1 MKRFVVTCTDMHGRK
16 MTYKLT
22 APSSEAVRAMAR
34 RRSWQIMAMEET
46 TPLLDF
52 VFRLRPFSYKTL
64 SLLFYQLGA
73 MTRAGIPF
81 VQSCRLLLHDVTSKK
96 QRQAMKLAV
105 DYMEKGM
112 AVSEALG
119 QTGLFPSLVC
129 RIVSAGERAGN
140 LEQMLYLL
148 GQYYEQAD
156 KQRRFLMDALSYPL
170 FLLLCTTAMTVGIV
184 AFILPVFEAMFNQM
198 QMPLPAMTAYML
210 AGAHILQFYGAALA
224 AGAVAGIASLLLLLR
239 RPGVRRYAEDK
250 LFSLSA
256 LRRLCVIFC
265 WQRFSQIL
273 AVQIRCGI
281 PLLDALDDGAAVV
294 PVDWFSR
301 AVNQAARRLE
311 NGSSFSQAVR
321 LGQFG
326 TPYIETM
333 LLVGETT
340 GRYEDALQAV
350 SEYYQWRI
358 QSRLSVVQRL
368 AGPLMLL
375 GVGAVIGTLVI
386 SCMLPLLDMAAGMVP

>member
-294 PVDWFSR
+294 PVDWFRR

>member
-1 MKRFVVTCTDMHGRK
+1 

-294 PVDWFSR
+294 PVDWFRR

>member
-81 VQSCRLLLHDVTSKK
+81 VQACRLLLHDVTSKK

-294 PVDWFSR
+294 PVDWFRR
-301 AVNQAARRLE
+301 AVNQASRRLE

>member
-301 AVNQAARRLE
+301 TVNQAARRLE

>member
-239 RPGVRRYAEDK
+239 RPGVRRYAEDM

>member
-73 MTRAGIPF
+73 MTWAGIPF
-81 VQSCRLLLHDVTSKK
+81 VQACRLLLHDVTSKK

-281 PLLDALDDGAAVV
+281 PLLDALDDGVAVV
-294 PVDWFSR
+294 PVDWFRR

>member
-281 PLLDALDDGAAVV
+281 HFLDALDDGAAVV

>member
-333 LLVGETT
+333 LLSG
-340 GRYEDALQAV
+340 G
-350 SEYYQWRI
+350 
-358 QSRLSVVQRL
+358 
-368 AGPLMLL
+368 G
-375 GVGAVIGTLVI
+375 G
-386 SCMLPLLDMAAGMVP
+386 

>member
-16 MTYKLT
+16 MIYKLT

-64 SLLFYQLGA
+64 PLLFYQLGA
-73 MTRAGIPF
+73 MARAGIPF
-81 VQSCRLLLHDVTSKK
+81 VQACRLLLHDVTSKK

-294 PVDWFSR
+294 PVDWFRR

>member
-1 MKRFVVTCTDMHGRK
+1 

>member
-1 MKRFVVTCTDMHGRK
+1 MKRFVVTCIDMHGRK
-16 MTYKLT
+16 MTYRLT
-22 APSSEAVRAMAR
+22 APSSESVRAMAR
-34 RRSWQIMAMEET
+34 RRSWQIVAMEET
-46 TPLLDF
+46 TPLLAL

-73 MTRAGIPF
+73 MTRSGIPF
-81 VQSCRLLLHDVTSKK
+81 VQACRLLLHDVTSKK

-156 KQRRFLMDALSYPL
+156 KQRRFLLDALSYPL
-170 FLLLCTTAMTVGIV
+170 FLMVCTTAMAVGIV
-184 AFILPVFEAMFNQM
+184 AFILPVFEAMFEQM

-210 AGAHILQFYGAALA
+210 AGAHILQYYGAALA
-224 AGAVAGIASLLLLLR
+224 AGTVTGIASLFLLLR
-239 RPGVRRYAEDK
+239 RPGVRRYTEDK
-250 LFSLSA
+250 LFSISV

-265 WQRFSQIL
+265 WQRFSQML

-294 PVDWFSR
+294 PVDWFRR

-311 NGSSFSQAVR
+311 NGTSFSQAVR
-321 LGQFG
+321 LGRFG

-358 QSRLSVVQRL
+358 QSRLSVVRRL

-375 GVGAVIGTLVI
+375 VVGAVIGTLVI

>member
-1 MKRFVVTCTDMHGRK
+1 
-16 MTYKLT
+16 
-22 APSSEAVRAMAR
+22 
-34 RRSWQIMAMEET
+34 
-46 TPLLDF
+46 
-52 VFRLRPFSYKTL
+52 
-64 SLLFYQLGA
+64 
-73 MTRAGIPF
+73 
-81 VQSCRLLLHDVTSKK
+81 
-96 QRQAMKLAV
+96 
-105 DYMEKGM
+105 
-112 AVSEALG
+112 
-119 QTGLFPSLVC
+119 
-129 RIVSAGERAGN
+129 
-140 LEQMLYLL
+140 
-148 GQYYEQAD
+148 
-156 KQRRFLMDALSYPL
+156 MDALSYPL
-170 FLLLCTTAMTVGIV
+170 FLLPCTTAMTVGIV

-294 PVDWFSR
+294 PVDWFRR

>member
-119 QTGLFPSLVC
+119 QPGLFPSLVC
-129 RIVSAGERAGN
+129 RIVSAGERAGK
-140 LEQMLYLL
+140 LAQMLYLL

>member
-1 MKRFVVTCTDMHGRK
+1 
-16 MTYKLT
+16 
-22 APSSEAVRAMAR
+22 
-34 RRSWQIMAMEET
+34 
-46 TPLLDF
+46 
-52 VFRLRPFSYKTL
+52 
-64 SLLFYQLGA
+64 
-73 MTRAGIPF
+73 
-81 VQSCRLLLHDVTSKK
+81 
-96 QRQAMKLAV
+96 MKLAV

-294 PVDWFSR
+294 PVDWFRR

>member
-129 RIVSAGERAGN
+129 RIVSAGEPSGSK
-140 LEQMLYLL
+140 Y
-148 GQYYEQAD
+148 
-156 KQRRFLMDALSYPL
+156 
-170 FLLLCTTAMTVGIV
+170 C
-184 AFILPVFEAMFNQM
+184 
-198 QMPLPAMTAYML
+198 
-210 AGAHILQFYGAALA
+210 
-224 AGAVAGIASLLLLLR
+224 
-239 RPGVRRYAEDK
+239 RYA
-250 LFSLSA
+250 S
-256 LRRLCVIFC
+256 
-265 WQRFSQIL
+265 
-273 AVQIRCGI
+273 
-281 PLLDALDDGAAVV
+281 
-294 PVDWFSR
+294 
-301 AVNQAARRLE
+301 
-311 NGSSFSQAVR
+311 
-321 LGQFG
+321 
-326 TPYIETM
+326 
-333 LLVGETT
+333 
-340 GRYEDALQAV
+340 GRSGL
-350 SEYYQWRI
+350 
-358 QSRLSVVQRL
+358 
-368 AGPLMLL
+368 
-375 GVGAVIGTLVI
+375 T
-386 SCMLPLLDMAAGMVP
+386 

>member
-22 APSSEAVRAMAR
+22 APSSEAVHAMAR

>member
-73 MTRAGIPF
+73 MTRAGSPF
-81 VQSCRLLLHDVTSKK
+81 VQACRLLLHDVTSKK

-119 QTGLFPSLVC
+119 QIGLFPSLVC

-170 FLLLCTTAMTVGIV
+170 FLLLCTTDMTVGIV

-281 PLLDALDDGAAVV
+281 PLLDALDDGTAVV
-294 PVDWFSR
+294 PVDWFRR

>member
-1 MKRFVVTCTDMHGRK
+1 
-16 MTYKLT
+16 MTYRLT